1 MSLRRDFGQ
10 IAGRFGEQLPLE
22 VLVGDEGFYLGTR
35 EDGLPFSR
43 ESAEYFATRE
53 LAQRAL
59 ASGRW
64 TQRECF
70 YPQAGDASGL
80 ASSA

>member
-1 MSLRRDFGQ
+1 MSLRREYGL
-10 IAGRFGEQLPLE
+10 IAGRFGERLPLE

-43 ESAEYFATRE
+43 ESAEYFATHE

-59 ASGRW
+59 ATGRW

-70 YPQAGDASGL
+70 YPRAGDAPGL